1 LLAIVA
7 CSGGSVAQDPVGE
20 RYLALGDSFTIG
32 TGATAAQSFPAV
44 LVQRWKAAGRPVT
57 LTNPAVNGYT
67 TDDLIARELPLAATV
82 KPTLV
87 TVLIGSN
94 DIVRG
99 RSADQYRAQLQ
110 RIYAGLA
117 AAGVPGRALV
127 ALPQPD
133 WSVSPAAARFG
144 SPAELRA
151 TIEAFNQIAKEEV
164 ERAGGRYVD
173 LFPLMRRQADNKQ
186 LAGDGLHPSAAAY
199 AEWAAMLEPLL

>member
-1 LLAIVA
+1 MAA
-7 CSGGSVAQDPVGE
+7 DPAGE

-32 TGATAAQSFPAV
+32 TGTTPAQSFPAV
-44 LVQRWKAAGRPVT
+44 LVERWKADGRTVA

-82 KPTLV
+82 KPALV
-87 TVLIGSN
+87 TVLIGAN

-99 RSADQYRAQLQ
+99 EAPERYRGQLQ

-133 WSVSPAAARFG
+133 WARSPAAAPFG
-144 SPAELRA
+144 RPAELRA

-164 ERAGGRYVD
+164 ERAGGRYID
-173 LFPLMRRQADNKQ
+173 LFPLMRRQAAAGM
-186 LAGDGLHPSAAAY
+186 LAPDGLHPSAAAY
-199 AEWAAMLEPLL
+199 AEWADALNTLL